1 MTTDIGP
8 TEEFK
13 ILLNYIYIYIYII
26 LKFLHF
32 ILTFTSYT
40 AKQ

>member
-1 MTTDIGP
+1 MTTDIRP

-13 ILLNYIYIYIYII
+13 ILLNFIYII
-26 LKFLHF
+26 LKLLYF